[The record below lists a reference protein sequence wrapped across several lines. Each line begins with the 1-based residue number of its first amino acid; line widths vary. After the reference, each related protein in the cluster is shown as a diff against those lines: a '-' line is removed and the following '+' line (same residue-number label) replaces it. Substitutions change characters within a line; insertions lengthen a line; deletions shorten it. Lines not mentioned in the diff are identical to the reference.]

1 VSEHPASA
9 PDPTR
14 GETGPWLTTGVASIG
29 TASFFSDA
37 GHEMTTAVLPSF
49 LTGTLHAG
57 AGALGLIEGVSD
69 ALIGLA
75 KLAGGPLADHPAWRA
90 RLARGGYLGTA
101 VLGAA
106 IGLTTAVWQVAILR
120 AGSWI
125 ARGLRSPS
133 RDALL
138 STLAPRVGYGRAYGL
153 ERAGDN
159 LGALVGP
166 LLAATLVSTIGIRST
181 LLLAAIPGL
190 FAAVAISIA
199 ARQAGR
205 VVASPAGRRRM
216 YLNLASLHQH
226 GLIRALIPAALFE
239 CGNIAT
245 TLLILRATD
254 LLHTSGRSL
263 AAATST
269 AILIYA
275 VHNAVAA
282 LASLAGGTLIDR
294 FGSRPLFAAGAGIY
308 VLAYAGF
315 AVGTHAWPLLL
326 VAFCLAGTGIGLA
339 EPAQSTLVAH
349 ALPDALRGS
358 GFGLLGAVQAGGD
371 LLSSAVVGLL
381 WANVSPAVGF
391 AYAAAWMAASLI
403 ATLTTTGT
411 GQRSIG

>member
-1 VSEHPASA
+1 
-9 PDPTR
+9 
-14 GETGPWLTTGVASIG
+14 
-29 TASFFSDA
+29 
-37 GHEMTTAVLPSF
+37 
-49 LTGTLHAG
+49 
-57 AGALGLIEGVSD
+57 
-69 ALIGLA
+69 
-75 KLAGGPLADHPAWRA
+75 
-90 RLARGGYLGTA
+90 

-166 LLAATLVSTIGIRST
+166 LLAAALVSFIGIRPT

-205 VVASPAGRRRM
+205 FVASPAGRRRM
-216 YLNLASLHQH
+216 YLNLALLHQH

-275 VHNAVAA
+275 VHDAVAA

-349 ALPDALRGS
+349 ALPDARRGS

-371 LLSSAVVGLL
+371 LLSSASAGHGVLAAGGAG
-381 WANVSPAVGF
+381 WRVSYMRTATTIPEMAV
-391 AYAAAWMAASLI
+391 MAATSQMAARMPSASAVI
-403 ATLTTTGT
+403 PA
-411 GQRSIG
+411 INAPMA